1 MGASS
6 SGPPPGPRLPDG
18 YRGRVRSR
26 VGTLG
31 PGFRALFL
39 GSLVSNAGDGIRL
52 AALPLLASEVTSSPV
67 LVSAVTA
74 AQYLPWLTVAPVGGA
89 WVDRHDRRRTILV
102 TQAWRGLV
110 MLALALV
117 VASGW
122 VEVWQ
127 LCAVAFLITAGEI
140 LVDPSVV
147 ATVPLLVDDD
157 RLDAANGRIASVEIV
172 TNDFA
177 GGPAGAT
184 AFGLAPWLPFLLD
197 GASYLLSL
205 LLFRRLPSDAAVP
218 GAQPHGEAGSS
229 RPTLWSDAAD
239 GLRYLRRHPVL
250 WPVTAATMVYY
261 LGAATGFSLLVL
273 LVRDRAGAP
282 AWAFGVV
289 LACGAVGAFL
299 GTLAGARVA
308 ARSGARATLAVATL
322 VEGAALV
329 AMAGSTSVPVL
340 AALWFVGGVP
350 AGIRIP
356 VAGSLQQRLTPNRL
370 LGRVNVSARMF
381 TRGVLVVGALASG
394 AFAAWLGLRWTF
406 VAGGAVELLAAIL
419 LWRAL
424 RPRATSV
431 V

>member
-1 MGASS
+1 
-6 SGPPPGPRLPDG
+6 
-18 YRGRVRSR
+18 VRSR

-218 GAQPHGEAGSS
+218 AVGSATLTPWFFVIESETMMNVASRKKMMSMSGMISIRARLPRAPLAACMACSDQAPTSSWGRAGVEGDPPERGECDSS
-229 RPTLWSDAAD
+229 RRTRSSSWAAACSSSCCD
-239 GLRYLRRHPVL
+239 SS
-250 WPVTAATMVYY
+250 M
-261 LGAATGFSLLVL
+261 
-273 LVRDRAGAP
+273 RA
-282 AWAFGVV
+282 FK
-289 LACGAVGAFL
+289 
-299 GTLAGARVA
+299 
-308 ARSGARATLAVATL
+308 
-322 VEGAALV
+322 
-329 AMAGSTSVPVL
+329 
-340 AALWFVGGVP
+340 
-350 AGIRIP
+350 
-356 VAGSLQQRLTPNRL
+356 
-370 LGRVNVSARMF
+370 
-381 TRGVLVVGALASG
+381 
-394 AFAAWLGLRWTF
+394 
-406 VAGGAVELLAAIL
+406 
-419 LWRAL
+419 
-424 RPRATSV
+424 
-431 V
+431 